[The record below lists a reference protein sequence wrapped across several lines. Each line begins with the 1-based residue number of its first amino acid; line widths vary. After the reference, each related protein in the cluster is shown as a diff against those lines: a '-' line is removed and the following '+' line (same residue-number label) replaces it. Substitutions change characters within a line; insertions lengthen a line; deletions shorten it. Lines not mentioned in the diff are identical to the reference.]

1 MEVAESIPPNSARH
15 RMQHQEWTHM
25 AKKLHPTV
33 QNSALKTPIMVDQKK
48 KNTNHVLDVV
58 SFYPHKSHS
67 QVLQLGDMNFR
78 ASRLVYLIIQVK
90 SNIVH
95 DESLIVILDFFFYYS

>member
-1 MEVAESIPPNSARH
+1 MDSYGKKITTHSAKFCT
-15 RMQHQEWTHM
+15 E
-25 AKKLHPTV
+25 
-33 QNSALKTPIMVDQKK
+33 
-48 KNTNHVLDVV
+48 NTNHVLDVV

-95 DESLIVILDFFFYYS
+95 DESLIVILDFFFTIANL